1 MIDSFKV
8 KAEVNS
14 NKLLMQL
21 RGYFMKSEIELAF
34 YLARREIRNLKEGYE
49 VILDLDGM
57 HTDKNVNIDL
67 LTKARRVFETLGAG
81 KVRSV
86 GALSKLPKYRIN
98 DFEYF
103 SFESVGFYPN

>member
-21 RGYFMKSEIELAF
+21 RGYFMKSELELAF
-34 YLARREIRNLKEGYE
+34 YLARKEIKKLSEGFE
-49 VILDLDGM
+49 VVLDLDGM
-57 HTDKNVNIDL
+57 HADKNINNTVHA
-67 LTKARRVFETLGAG
+67 KAKRIFEALGAG

-86 GALSKLPKYRIN
+86 GVISKMPSVKIKEF
-98 DFEYF
+98 DYF